1 VLVIEAVLE
10 GDADRSRDVGDAI
23 NTEIPVARPLPR
35 VRVRSPGISRRR

>member
-1 VLVIEAVLE
+1 VLVIGAVLT
-10 GDADRSRDVGDAI
+10 GDRERSRDVEDEI